1 MKPNIKMPAIF
12 VGHGSPMNIIYNNSF
27 TQSLVKLANDL
38 PLPENILVISAHW
51 LTRGTF
57 LMKTDAPS
65 QIYDFSGFPKALY
78 DVKYPAKGNS
88 VLAENIKKE
97 LKVDHVRT
105 SADWGIDHGAW
116 SVLKHMYPEA
126 NIPVIQLSIDITKPA
141 EYHYELGKMLR
152 FLRDQNVLVIG
163 SGNIVHNLRIVDFD
177 HIDGTVISWA
187 ERFDNKVKKALLAGD
202 HKVLINY
209 RDLPSYELA
218 IPTPDHYLP
227 LLYIAGMQEKG
238 DAISFPY
245 EGFQHATLSM
255 RSVRVG

>member
-1 MKPNIKMPAIF
+1 M
-12 VGHGSPMNIIYNNSF
+12 
-27 TQSLVKLANDL
+27 
-38 PLPENILVISAHW
+38 
-51 LTRGTF
+51 
-57 LMKTDAPS
+57 
-65 QIYDFSGFPKALY
+65 
-78 DVKYPAKGNS
+78 
-88 VLAENIKKE
+88 
-97 LKVDHVRT
+97 RT

-202 HKVLINY
+202 HNVLINY

>member
-1 MKPNIKMPAIF
+1 MKSNVKMPAIF
-12 VGHGSPMNIIYNNSF
+12 VGHGSPMNIIYNNSY

-38 PLPENILVISAHW
+38 PVPENILVISAHW

-57 LMKTDAPS
+57 IMKTDAPS
-65 QIYDFSGFPKALY
+65 QIYDFSGFPKELY
-78 DVKYPAKGNS
+78 VVKYPARGNS
-88 VLAENIKKE
+88 ELAEYIKKE

-126 NIPVIQLSIDITKPA
+126 NIPVIQLSIDITKSA
-141 EYHYELGKMLR
+141 EYHYKLGKMLG
-152 FLRDQNVLVIG
+152 FLRNKKVLVIG
-163 SGNIVHNLRIVDFD
+163 SGNIVHNLKVVDFN

-187 ERFDNKVKKALLAGD
+187 ERFDNRVKKALIDGD
-202 HKVLINY
+202 HQALINY
-209 RDLPSYELA
+209 RDLPSFAYA
-218 IPTPDHYLP
+218 IPTLDHYLP
-227 LLYIAGMQEKG
+227 LLYIAGMQTNG
-238 DAISFPY
+238 DALTFPY